1 MQSIAE
7 HIYYEDSFAG
17 VTLGA
22 ITMPKGTLMID
33 TPFRSDEARTW
44 KAALLTQSRGTHRLI
59 VTLDSHTDRLL
70 GCRAIE
76 YPILMHHDAAALFK
90 DRPAIFKGHNTE
102 RGAEWEQHLEV
113 TGTHWARPNMT
124 YQQQMHLHWG
134 DDEIQIEHRPGPS
147 PGASWVIIPSQQ
159 IIFVG
164 DAVIPNQPPFLALAN
179 IESWVETLN
188 LLCSRKF
195 RDYTIV
201 GGRSG
206 IITLEDVREQRKIL
220 KSIQGRMA
228 TLSKR
233 KSQPEDTIKLVVPL
247 LKKYSYPAKHETFYA
262 QRLSYGLAAYYARFY
277 GQH

>member
-7 HIYYEDSFAG
+7 HIYYDNSFAG

-59 VTLDSHTDRLL
+59 VALDGHTDRLL

-76 YPILMHHDAAALFK
+76 YPILMHEDAAVIFK
-90 DRPAIFKGHNTE
+90 DRPAIFKGHNTQ
-102 RGAEWEQHLEV
+102 RGAEWEQYLEV

-124 YQQQMHLHWG
+124 YQKNMNLHWG

-147 PGASWVIIPSQQ
+147 PGASWVKIPSQK
-159 IIFVG
+159 IIFIG
-164 DAVIPNQPPFLALAN
+164 DAVIPHQPPFLALAN
-179 IESWVETLN
+179 IDTWIEALN
-188 LLCSRKF
+188 LLNTRQF
-195 RDYTIV
+195 RDYTII

-206 IITLEDVREQRKIL
+206 IITIEDVREQRKFL
-220 KSIQGRMA
+220 KSIQGRLE
-228 TLSKR
+228 TISKR
-233 KSQPEDTIKLVVPL
+233 NGGPEDTKKLVAPL
-247 LKKYSYPAKHETFYA
+247 LKKFSYPSKHETFYA

-277 GQH
+277 S